1 MAKLTNVRE
10 RVHQPFY
17 DTLIRTSGLGG
28 NIQPVNQ
35 QQSLFTNAARQ
46 DDINALTNL
55 QNGSTLP
62 SDQSHVT
69 LALRV
74 FTWFRAP
81 QIRAEG
87 AANGAIKT
95 NGDFSSPGAASFFSQ
110 GVVNGVPDPSGMPAG
125 PGAFNYPGDFHDV
138 YRLYWQA
145 EEQLHWSYGT
155 GEKFSITNM
164 PTKYFPDGGGLWGDL
179 GGVSDLVHFNNGTPD
194 HTAIL
199 RLARAIL
206 LPPRQ
211 NVRCQAQITPLPDGG
226 QGTMWGMTVQ
236 GNGRNMLS
244 LKDNL
249 NATDGINKVIQF
261 TFDGLFARD
270 VQ

>member
-28 NIQPVNQ
+28 TVPIVNDREK
-35 QQSLFTNAARQ
+35 LFTNRARQ
-46 DDINALTNL
+46 DDIVAVTNL
-55 QNGSTLP
+55 DNGSTLP

-69 LALRV
+69 LALRCFV
-74 FTWFRAP
+74 WFRNPTVRGRQDPAGVFLSG
-81 QIRAEG
+81 E
-87 AANGAIKT
+87 
-95 NGDFSSPGAASFFSQ
+95 NGDFSEAGATAFFAAGAPG
-110 GVVNGVPDPSGMPAG
+110 M
-125 PGAFNYPGDFHDV
+125 GATLGSVRDV
-138 YRLYWQA
+138 YRLLYQSL
-145 EEQLHWSYGT
+145 EQLHWSFGT

-164 PTKYFPDGGGLWGDL
+164 PTKYFPDGGGLSGDM
-179 GGVSDLVHFNNGTPD
+179 GGISDLIHWNNGTPD

-211 NVRCQAQITPLPDGG
+211 NVLCQATISALPDGG
-226 QGTMWGMTVQ
+226 NGALAGMTMVA
-236 GNGRNMLS
+236 GTNRNMLS
-244 LKDNL
+244 LRDNL
-249 NATDGINKVIQF
+249 NARDGVNKVIQW

>member
-10 RVHQPFY
+10 RIHQPFF

-28 NIQPVNQ
+28 NIAAINAREQ
-35 QQSLFTNAARQ
+35 LFTNRARN
-46 DDINALTNL
+46 DAIEALTNL
-55 QNGSTLP
+55 SNGSTLP

-74 FTWFRAP
+74 FTWFRNPMVRGVNNA
-81 QIRAEG
+81 QGVLGR
-87 AANGAIKT
+87 
-95 NGDFSSPGAASFFSQ
+95 NGDFSQAGATAVFLPGAV
-110 GVVNGVPDPSGMPAG
+110 GAG
-125 PGAFNYPGDFHDV
+125 QAIGRIQDV
-138 YRLYWQA
+138 YRLHWQVM
-145 EEQLHWSYGT
+145 EQLHWGFGT
-155 GEKFSITNM
+155 GEKLSITNM
-164 PTKYFPDGGGLWGDL
+164 ATKYFPDGGGLSGDM
-179 GGVSDLVHFNNGTPD
+179 GGTSDLIHWQNGSPD

-211 NVRCQAQITPLPDGG
+211 NVLCVANASRLPDGG
-226 QGTMWGMTVQ
+226 NAGLAGTTQGA
-236 GNGRNMLS
+236 RDMLS
-244 LKDNL
+244 LTDNL
-249 NATDGINKVIQF
+249 NAVDGIQKVIQF

>member
-28 NIQPVNQ
+28 NIQPINQ
-35 QQSLFTNAARQ
+35 QQKLFTNSARQ

-74 FTWFRAP
+74 FTWFRNP
-81 QIRAEG
+81 QIRATG
-87 AANGAIKT
+87 FASGSVKQ
-95 NGDFSSPGAASFFSQ
+95 NGDFSQAGAAAFFSQ
-110 GVVNGVPDPSGMPAG
+110 GGLDPNGATAG
-125 PGAFNYPGDFHDV
+125 PGAGNYPGSIEDV

-179 GGVSDLVHFNNGTPD
+179 GGSSDLIHFNNGTPD

-211 NVRCQAQITPLPDGG
+211 NVACTAQISPLPDGG
-226 QGTMWGMTVQ
+226 RGTEWGMVTSI
-236 GNGRNMLS
+236 NGRNMLD
-244 LKDNL
+244 LKSNL

>member
-28 NIQPVNQ
+28 NIQAVNQ
-35 QQSLFTNAARQ
+35 RQSLFTNAARQ

-74 FTWFRAP
+74 FTWFRNP
-81 QIRAEG
+81 QIRASG
-87 AANGAIKT
+87 PANGNIKN
-95 NGDFSSPGAASFFSQ
+95 NGDFSVEGAAAFFST
-110 GVVNGVPDPSGMPAG
+110 GTPTDPNGPNKG
-125 PGAFNYPGDFHDV
+125 PGAGNYPGDIEDV

-179 GGVSDLVHFNNGTPD
+179 GGSSDLINMNNGTPD

-211 NVRCQAQITPLPDGG
+211 NVKCVAEITPLPDGG
-226 QGTMWGMTVQ
+226 NGTGWGLINSV
-236 GNGRNMLS
+236 NGRNMLS
-244 LKDNL
+244 LQSNL

>member
-10 RVHQPFY
+10 RVHQPFW
-17 DTLIRTSGLGG
+17 DTLVRTSGLGG
-28 NIQPVNQ
+28 NIAKVQQ

-74 FTWFRAP
+74 FVWFRNP
-81 QIRAEG
+81 QIRATGPANGSIKNNGDLSQAG
-87 AANGAIKT
+87 AAA
-95 NGDFSSPGAASFFSQ
+95 FFS
-110 GVVNGVPDPSGMPAG
+110 NGGTDPNGPNAG
-125 PGAFNYPGDFHDV
+125 PGTGNYPGSTEDV
-138 YRLYWQA
+138 YRLYWQT

-179 GGVSDLVHFNNGTPD
+179 GGSSDLIHFNNGTPD

-211 NVRCQAQITPLPDGG
+211 NVKCQAQITPLPDGG
-226 QGTMWGMTVQ
+226 NATLAQTVVS
-236 GNGRNMLS
+236 NGRNMLS
-244 LKDNL
+244 LTDNL
-249 NATDGINKVIQF
+249 NAPDAISKVIQF

>member
-28 NIQPVNQ
+28 TIPVINDREK
-35 QQSLFTNAARQ
+35 LFTNRARQ
-46 DDINALTNL
+46 DDITALTNL
-55 QNGSTLP
+55 DNGSTLP

-74 FTWFRAP
+74 FTWFRNPMVRGLAD
-81 QIRAEG
+81 
-87 AANGAIKT
+87 AAGVLAN
-95 NGDFSSPGAASFFSQ
+95 NGDFSQAGVTAFFGTGGA
-110 GVVNGVPDPSGMPAG
+110 GAG
-125 PGAFNYPGDFHDV
+125 NAIGTVEDV
-138 YRLYWQA
+138 YRLHWQSL
-145 EEQLHWSYGT
+145 EQLHWSFGT

-164 PTKYFPDGGGLWGDL
+164 PTKYFPDGGGLSGDM
-179 GGVSDLVHFNNGTPD
+179 GGTSDLIHWNNGTPE

-211 NVRCQAQITPLPDGG
+211 NVLCTANISRLPDGG
-226 QGTMWGMTVQ
+226 NAAVAGTTVAA
-236 GNGRNMLS
+236 NGRDMLS
-244 LKDNL
+244 LRDNL
-249 NATDGINKVIQF
+249 NARDGINKVIQF

>member
-17 DTLIRTSGLGG
+17 DTLVRTSGLGG
-28 NIQPVNQ
+28 NIQSVNQ
-35 QQSLFTNAARQ
+35 RQSLFTNAARQ

-74 FTWFRAP
+74 FTWFRNP
-81 QIRAEG
+81 MIRGEG
-87 AANGAIKT
+87 FANGNIKN
-95 NGDFSSPGAASFFSQ
+95 NGDFSQAGAAAFFST
-110 GVVNGVPDPSGMPAG
+110 GVVAPIPDPNGALKG
-125 PGAFNYPGDFHDV
+125 PGAGNYLGSTEDV

-164 PTKYFPDGGGLWGDL
+164 PTKYFPDGGGLSGDL
-179 GGVSDLVHFNNGTPD
+179 GGSSDLIHFNNGTPD

-211 NVRCQAQITPLPDGG
+211 NVKCVAEITPLPDGG
-226 QGTMWGMTVQ
+226 NASTFGLVNPT
-236 GNGRNMLS
+236 NGRNMLS
-244 LKDNL
+244 LQSNL

>member
-17 DTLIRTSGLGG
+17 DTLVRTSGLGG
-28 NIQPVNQ
+28 NIPKVNQ
-35 QQSLFTNAARQ
+35 QQRLFSNSARS

-74 FTWFRAP
+74 FTWFRNP
-81 QIRAEG
+81 MIRSVG
-87 AANGAIKT
+87 SSNGALT
-95 NGDFSSPGAASFFSQ
+95 HNGDFSQAGAAAFFSN
-110 GVVNGVPDPSGMPAG
+110 GGDDVNGSAAG
-125 PGAFNYPGDFHDV
+125 PGAGNYLGSTEDV

-179 GGVSDLVHFNNGTPD
+179 GGSSDLIHFNNGTPD

-211 NVRCQAQITPLPDGG
+211 NVACVANISPLPDGG
-226 QGTMWGMTVQ
+226 QGTAWGMVAS
-236 GNGRNMLS
+236 NGRNMLS
-244 LKDNL
+244 LTDNL